1 MRHKWK
7 KIYKYEQFKQRQLE
21 FLTFLATVTFNKN
34 KVETII
40 QSLLERCVSFLFTS
54 CSYIYCHEKAN
65 APLTKGIEADLTE
78 KVKQA
83 ENDIN
88 VTQVVDN
95 IKQAQNE
102 TILLTAD
109 EFFYAESLMETQVE
123 YVVVLPLFSLL
134 NQSHMIAFFFRMIA
148 I

>member
-1 MRHKWK
+1 M
-7 KIYKYEQFKQRQLE
+7 
-21 FLTFLATVTFNKN
+21 
-34 KVETII
+34 
-40 QSLLERCVSFLFTS
+40 SFLSTS

-65 APLTKGIEADLTE
+65 APLTKGIEAELTE

-102 TILLTAD
+102 TIFLTAD
-109 EFFYAESLMETQVE
+109 ELFYPESLMETQV
-123 YVVVLPLFSLL
+123 VLPLFSIL
-134 NQSHMIAFFFRMIA
+134 NQSHMIVVFSG
-148 I
+148 

>member
-1 MRHKWK
+1 M
-7 KIYKYEQFKQRQLE
+7 
-21 FLTFLATVTFNKN
+21 
-34 KVETII
+34 
-40 QSLLERCVSFLFTS
+40 RCVSFLSTS
-54 CSYIYCHEKAN
+54 YSNIYCHEKAN
-65 APLTKGIEADLTE
+65 APLTKGIEAELTE

-109 EFFYAESLMETQVE
+109 ELFYPESLMETQVE
-123 YVVVLPLFSLL
+123 YVVVLPLFSIL
-134 NQSHMIAFFFRMIA
+134 NQSHMIVVFSG
-148 I
+148 